1 MDILV
6 FLLMN
11 LIVAISALLIAHRVL
26 RIREL
31 IDLILAWF
39 IIAFA
44 QIVFSELI
52 LGICGIL
59 YLGNLILLNSA
70 FLLICWLVSR
80 RHVKSS
86 GIRLPREEFLRLFK
100 SKYTRMIIALFL
112 GFVIVKLIGNL
123 INPPFGW
130 DSLNYHY
137 TFPVEWI
144 KNANLINPITVS
156 EDPFPSYYPIN
167 GSLVYLWLIF
177 PLRSAFIADLGQFP
191 FFILSLLAVYK
202 ISRRIGLA
210 REHSFLAAALFTLI
224 PNFFKQI
231 EWGYVDI
238 MICAMFLSALNYLL
252 ALRSKISLRQLL
264 LFSLSLGLGIGIKT
278 TVAPYMLLLV
288 LPLILILL
296 AARQISLLKKAGYI
310 VFFGLV
316 SFCCGGYGYLRNFAL
331 TMNPL
336 YPLDVAVAGK
346 TIFKG
351 VIDRATFTFRNEEGG
366 YSFTKFLFHEGLGAQ
381 TLLFGLLGIIALP
394 VNLFIERNRNLFLN
408 YILLLPVLLYLGYRY
423 ILPIPNTR
431 YFYPGL
437 ATGIISG
444 FCVLSTLKVPVK
456 FLKVLSLI
464 VILASLAESAR
475 HLSLALSFGLSIL
488 LFISFL
494 NFRKLV
500 FFRSKT
506 SRNLVVTVFLIGL
519 LALIKTAEVDY
530 QKNQY
535 QRYISNSRY
544 WPDATAAWEWLS
556 QQDSCNVAYV
566 GRPVAYP
573 LYGKSLQNNVYYVS
587 VNQVD
592 PIKLHDLK
600 DSRYRWSSNE
610 QMHENFKEDRN
621 YRGNADFATWR
632 ENLKAADTDYLFIYS
647 FLHTLDTL
655 FPMEEE
661 WARNNSDNFEPVF
674 DSETVKIYKFKS

>member
-1 MDILV
+1 MNIMV
-6 FLLMN
+6 FLLIN
-11 LIVAISALLIAHRVL
+11 AIVAISALLIALRLL

-31 IDLILAWF
+31 IDLLPAWF
-39 IIAFA
+39 IIVFA

-70 FLLICWLVSR
+70 ILLICWLVSR
-80 RHVKSS
+80 RYGSS
-86 GIRLPREEFLRLFK
+86 GGIRLPAEEFLRLFK
-100 SKYTRMIIALFL
+100 NKYTSLIIALFL

-123 INPPFGW
+123 MNPPFGW

-167 GSLVYLWLIF
+167 GSLLYLWLIF
-177 PLRSAFIADLGQFP
+177 PFRSAFLADLGQFP
-191 FFILSLLAVYK
+191 FFVLSLLAVYK

-210 REHSFLAAALFTLI
+210 REYSFLAAALFTLM
-224 PNFFKQI
+224 PNFLKQI

-238 MICAMFLSALNYLL
+238 MICGMFLSALNYLL
-252 ALRSKISLRQLL
+252 ALRSKISLGSLL

-288 LPLILILL
+288 LPFILILF
-296 AARQISLLKKAGYI
+296 AARQISFLKKTGYI
-310 VFFGLV
+310 VFFALV
-316 SFCCGGYGYLRNFAL
+316 SLCCGGYGYLRNFAL

-346 TIFKG
+346 SLFKG
-351 VIDRATFTFRNEEGG
+351 VIDRATFTFRNEEHG
-366 YSFTKFLFHEGLGAQ
+366 YSFTKLLFHEGVGAQ
-381 TLLFGLLGIIALP
+381 TLLFGLLGVIALP
-394 VNLFIERNRNLFLN
+394 VNLFIKRNKNLFLN
-408 YILLLPVLLYLGYRY
+408 YILLLPVLLYLCYRY

-444 FCVLSTLKVPVK
+444 FFVLSALKVPVK
-456 FLKVLSLI
+456 FVKLLSLI

-488 LFISFL
+488 LFICFL
-494 NFRKLV
+494 GLGKRV
-500 FFRSKT
+500 FRSRA
-506 SRNLVVTVFLIGL
+506 SRNLVVTFFLIGL
-519 LALIKTAEVDY
+519 LALIKSAQIDY

-556 QQDSCNVAYV
+556 RQGPSNIAYV

-573 LYGKSLQNNVYYVS
+573 LYGRNLQNNVYYVS
-587 VNQVD
+587 VNQID
-592 PIKLHDLK
+592 PIKLHYLK
-600 DSRYRWSSNE
+600 NSRYRWSSNE

-621 YRGNADFATWR
+621 YRGNADYATWR
-632 ENLKAADTDYLFIYS
+632 KNLLAHDTDYLFIYS

-661 WARNNSDNFEPVF
+661 WARNSQGDFEPVF
-674 DSETVKIYKFKS
+674 DSETVKIYKINS